1 MKRLIKTFLISG
13 LFIITV
19 YPVFSLPG
27 GNESVDTLNLEE
39 KVEKENDTITY
50 ELVIFDPGFNSWYM
64 RESRPASFYSQAY
77 LERWNKILTDQWNQL
92 IHSARR
98 RDCIPGVYLD
108 YDTDIDYGMQFNHE
122 LFYYFKYMHRRC
134 RLFTST
140 PGRW

>member
-1 MKRLIKTFLISG
+1 MKRLIKTFLIIG
-13 LFIITV
+13 LILITGS
-19 YPVFSLPG
+19 PVFSVTV
-27 GNESVDTLNLEE
+27 GNEPVDTLKLDE
-39 KVEKENDTITY
+39 KVENKNDTITY
-50 ELVIFDPGFNSWYM
+50 ELVIFDPGFSSWYA

-98 RDCIPGVYLD
+98 RDCAPEVYLD